1 MSNYQQ
7 TKVFSIFVGFNDG
20 KQKLV
25 GYVNVREQLSPAD
38 FKAVENKLW
47 DMFQYKE
54 HNTIGHF
61 HIVPEVKRNELDG
74 DLAELLG
81 GKDEE
86 EVIDPETVEP
96 ETEDDTP
103 F

>member
-7 TKVFSIFVGFNDG
+7 TKVFSIYVDFNDG
-20 KQKLV
+20 KSKLV

-54 HNTIGHF
+54 HNTMGHF
-61 HIVPEVKRNELDG
+61 HIVPEVKRSEVEG
-74 DLAELLG
+74 DLADLLR
-81 GKDEE
+81 DPTE
-86 EVIDPETVEP
+86 EVIDPDKVMDEA
-96 ETEDDTP
+96 EDDTP